1 MASKMLVL
9 SVIATVL
16 VCGAVAAVML
26 TRLRVRLS
34 KAGKKWHFLSCVT
47 F

>member
-9 SVIATVL
+9 GMIATVL

-26 TRLRVRLS
+26 TRLP
-34 KAGKKWHFLSCVT
+34 G
-47 F
+47 

>member
-9 SVIATVL
+9 GVIATVL

-26 TRLRVRLS
+26 TRLP
-34 KAGKKWHFLSCVT
+34 G
-47 F
+47 